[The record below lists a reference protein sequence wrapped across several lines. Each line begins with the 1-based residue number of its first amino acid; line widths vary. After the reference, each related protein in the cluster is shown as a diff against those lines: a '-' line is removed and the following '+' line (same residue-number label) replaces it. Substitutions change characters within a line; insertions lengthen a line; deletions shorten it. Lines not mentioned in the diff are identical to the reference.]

1 VQPRLRRSG
10 ARVAGQQHADGLA
23 ALDARARDDRR
34 LDRLEARH
42 EPAGVLDRD
51 DRAARDRS
59 REAHHAAL
67 RSDDD
72 RPRGCREVDA
82 PVAGAVG

>member
-1 VQPRLRRSG
+1 VQPRERRRG
-10 ARVAGQQHADGLA
+10 AGVARQQQADGLA
-23 ALDARARDDRR
+23 ALDARTRDDRR

-59 REAHHAAL
+59 REAHDAAV
-67 RSDDD
+67 RRHHR
-72 RPRGCREVDA
+72 RPRGCSDVDA
-82 PVAGAVG
+82 PVSRTVG